1 MSKRGRKRGVTPVIQ
16 RAADPPV
23 LTGDR
28 AMSIDPSADR
38 SMAVEGRVETFQGP
52 LPHPD
57 HYAHYERTLPGAAN
71 RILQIAERQS
81 AHRLDQEK
89 EELRANIAARSRG
102 QWFGFVIAL
111 AAMGL
116 GAYLSI
122 AGLRVFGG
130 VVLFAM
136 LADWA
141 VAMYTRLRRL
151 SSPPSDG
158 STSDGVPPPPATG
171 PQQRG
176 K

>member
-1 MSKRGRKRGVTPVIQ
+1 MSKRSRKRGATSAIQQAAGSPVP
-16 RAADPPV
+16 A
-23 LTGDR
+23 GDR
-28 AMSIDPSADR
+28 AISGDPSADR
-38 SMAVEGRVETFQGP
+38 SMAVAGRLETFQGP

-89 EELRANIAARSRG
+89 EELRANITARSRG

-116 GAYLSI
+116 GAYLSL

-130 VVLFAM
+130 AVLFAM

-151 SSPPSDG
+151 SSPPDDG
-158 STSDGVPPPPATG
+158 STPDGVPSPPPAG
-171 PQQRG
+171 PQQRR